1 MTEGNHPNDPTLTS
15 GGLPQAR
22 TEDEAY
28 DIRIAADG
36 VWHHEGRPIRR
47 AALVKLFASVLQRDA
62 AGDYW
67 LITPAERGR
76 IRVEDAPFVAVAAE
90 WRDDTLWLRTNIDDW
105 VAVSPD
111 HPIRV
116 AYGKEGA
123 PGGTDA
129 PRPYVM
135 VHRGLEA
142 LIARPVFYE
151 LAEVAVERNGRL
163 GIWSAGCFFELDSP

>member
-15 GGLPQAR
+15 GGLPRSR
-22 TEDEAY
+22 TEDEGY

-36 VWHHEGRPIRR
+36 VWYHEGRPIRR
-47 AALVKLFASVLQRDA
+47 PALVKLFASVLQRDA

-76 IRVEDAPFVAVAAE
+76 ITVEDAPFVAVEAE
-90 WRDDTLWLRTNIDDW
+90 WRGDGLWLRTNLDDW

-123 PGGTDA
+123 SGGTDA

-151 LAEVAVERNGRL
+151 LAEAAVERGGRL
-163 GIWSAGCFFELDSP
+163 GIWSAGSFFELDSP